1 MRRDGVRKNGEKF
14 EELTGRF
21 SWIKF
26 CLLFGSP
33 SICWIF
39 QCVSTVN
46 LSLNPFPRLWCV
58 WLFSGCFNR
67 YDSSHFWLIMA
78 NDRQKM
84 VKSYCFWIKKC
95 TKWKRK
101 SSKKKKKKNP
111 PFTPYSWLKKKNEWK
126 VYKKNPVSYISQV
139 KTKNIVKAI
148 KQEEKIGETSAF
160 PRLKSKTHS
169 RRKSRSSTIPFST
182 TSEHQQQ
189 QQKGNMDQCS
199 SLLVSALFST
209 IILSG
214 LYNPVEGNETMK
226 GVDISHK
233 FQSPPSPHRHRLWQ
247 PGKPDFVCASL
258 GLRGEQFG
266 KSSFPRKPPSSQL
279 ATRQIF
285 RPMTPVRSERG
296 DFKRARCGVHISSGY
311 TQPQWAGERRKSIF
325 YRCALKMYDKTKKKK
340 DKNEAWIKSKSS
352 AKRILLWKTM
362 FRWFWWVGERMRFN
376 EYRNVNA
383 LSGMFIG
390 SSNERL
396 NRLMFSTWKI
406 FFELRPRYD

>member
-1 MRRDGVRKNGEKF
+1 MENFGSWAANLSTYSNIQQQQSVAEEKFRSFFVLPISRLNAVRRIDWDGAVEVRRFGQVWWKKGKCCSAEAYCWGVFSLDSVFQRCVSFLNSVSVRRDGVRKNGEKF

-67 YDSSHFWLIMA
+67 YDSSRFWLIMM

-101 SSKKKKKKNP
+101 SSRKKKKKNP

-148 KQEEKIGETSAF
+148 KQEEKN
-160 PRLKSKTHS
+160 
-169 RRKSRSSTIPFST
+169 RRNQCISST
-182 TSEHQQQ
+182 E
-189 QQKGNMDQCS
+189 K
-199 SLLVSALFST
+199 
-209 IILSG
+209 
-214 LYNPVEGNETMK
+214 
-226 GVDISHK
+226 
-233 FQSPPSPHRHRLWQ
+233 
-247 PGKPDFVCASL
+247 
-258 GLRGEQFG
+258 
-266 KSSFPRKPPSSQL
+266 
-279 ATRQIF
+279 
-285 RPMTPVRSERG
+285 
-296 DFKRARCGVHISSGY
+296 
-311 TQPQWAGERRKSIF
+311 
-325 YRCALKMYDKTKKKK
+325 
-340 DKNEAWIKSKSS
+340 
-352 AKRILLWKTM
+352 
-362 FRWFWWVGERMRFN
+362 
-376 EYRNVNA
+376 
-383 LSGMFIG
+383 
-390 SSNERL
+390 
-396 NRLMFSTWKI
+396 
-406 FFELRPRYD
+406 